1 MASGDYLQEEIMGG
15 DIQFSSSAT
24 PTNGGVKRRGEDMGI
39 RVFALRT
46 RSEEDIMDDGFKW
59 RKYGKKKIKSNPV
72 YPRNYYRCSSRGCQV
87 KKRVERDR
95 DDSSCV
101 ITTYE
106 GVHIHPTP
114 RNHITLPINH
124 WALQQTS
131 SHSPFY

>member
-1 MASGDYLQEEIMGG
+1 
-15 DIQFSSSAT
+15 
-24 PTNGGVKRRGEDMGI
+24 MGI

-59 RKYGKKKIKSNPV
+59 RKYGKKKIKSNPIH
-72 YPRNYYRCSSRGCQV
+72 PRNYYRCSSRGCQV
-87 KKRVERDR
+87 KKRVERER
-95 DDSSCV
+95 DDSSYV

-106 GVHIHPTP
+106 GVHNHPTP
-114 RNHITLPINH
+114 LNHIALPIND